1 MIIKQGFKR
10 YVLLAGLAFLLGLT
24 PLRAAE
30 TGVVPGLE
38 VLLSEK
44 KVLIEGKRVG
54 LITNHSGVDRNMRHA
69 IELLSH
75 TPGVKLTALFAPEH
89 GIRGMAEAGDK
100 VGDGIDQRSGVPIY
114 SLYGA
119 VRRPTPEMLQNVDV
133 LIYDI
138 QDVGVRFY
146 TFISTLG
153 ECMTAAAERGIPFI
167 LLDRPNVL
175 GDTAIEGRM
184 LDIARFKSFVGAYLI
199 PIRYGWTLGELA
211 GFIKDNIK
219 KDLGKELELTVVKM
233 KNWKRAMWYDQT
245 GLSWIPPSPNIPS
258 LAAATVYPGMCLI
271 EGTNVSE
278 GRGTTLPFEMIGA
291 PWIDGYKLADE
302 MNALKLPGVL
312 FRPVSFTP
320 TFSKFQGQGCQ
331 GLQVHVTDRN
341 RFQAVRTALHVLS
354 TIRKDYPTQFQWRE
368 NSIDRLSGSDEVRKA
383 IDQETPVDTILAS
396 WEDGLKAFDALRK
409 RYFLY
414 E

>member
-1 MIIKQGFKR
+1 
-10 YVLLAGLAFLLGLT
+10 LLAGIVVLLSSYSQS
-24 PLRAAE
+24 ASE

-38 VLLSEK
+38 VLLGEK
-44 KVLIEGKRVG
+44 KALIEGKRVG

-69 IELLSH
+69 IDLLSH
-75 TPGVKLTALFAPEH
+75 MPGVKVTALFAPEH
-89 GIRGMAEAGDK
+89 GIRGMAQAGDK
-100 VGDGIDQRSGVPIY
+100 VVDIVDERSSVPIY
-114 SLYGA
+114 SLYGTI
-119 VRRPTPEMLQNVDV
+119 RRPTSEMLNNVDV
-133 LIYDI
+133 LVYDI

-153 ECMTAAAERGIPFI
+153 ECMAAAAEKGIPFI

-175 GDTAIEGRM
+175 ADTGIEGRM
-184 LDIARFKSFVGAYLI
+184 LDIARFKSFVGAYAI

-219 KDLGKELELTVVKM
+219 KDLGKELELTVVKV

-258 LAAATVYPGMCLI
+258 LATATVYPGMCLI
-271 EGTNVSE
+271 EGTNISE

-302 MNALKLPGVL
+302 LNALKLPGVL
-312 FRPVSFTP
+312 FRPASFTP
-320 TFSKFQGQGCQ
+320 NLSKFQGQGCQ
-331 GLQVHVTDRN
+331 GLQLIVTDRM
-341 RFQAVRTALHVLS
+341 RFRSVRTALYILS
-354 TIRKDYPTQFQWRE
+354 TLRKEYPNQFQWRDS
-368 NSIDRLSGSDEVRKA
+368 SIDRLSGSDDVRKA
-383 IDQETPVDTILAS
+383 IDQGIPVDKILAS
-396 WEDGLKAFDALRK
+396 WEDGLKAFDALRS

-414 E
+414 Q